1 MMIKKNLGLV
11 GMKNL
16 RMGYEMSTLEDL
28 KEYLVGNDGD
38 GYLLN
43 DDNDGKTVMLSGA
56 WGSGKTHFWQ
66 KKIENDLTKELN
78 KKNKA
83 CVYVSL
89 YGKDNIEAIK
99 NEILFKAYESIKD
112 ENKLA
117 KRAISAFGF
126 GSRLLSISVG
136 GVRANTGAVG
146 EVVESFFES
155 KKIDEAESFLADGGL
170 ICLDDFERK
179 SKHIDLNDLFGFIA
193 QLAIDMNCKIVI
205 ILNSDVFEGDEANV
219 FKTVKEKTVNKFFYF
234 DPSIEELFESI
245 YASDSKYKRLD
256 THKAEILNTI
266 EETEELNA
274 RIYIQVLDNCLEWS
288 RKRYDTKVFRELI
301 LSTIFFI
308 KYHMTLNYQ
317 IIENNK
323 KIYDVSKFFSDEG
336 FVEISKI
343 LNNRLYLF
351 GDDNPNYFLI
361 KESIQI
367 MYQVLNK
374 HKKEDKE
381 STTEDFSK
389 RQNEMLKRHKDLIQI
404 FVQYIYSFQVDK
416 NIEKNMYDEMQNF
429 IKTGILLTK
438 DNTK

>member
-1 MMIKKNLGLV
+1 
-11 GMKNL
+11 
-16 RMGYEMSTLEDL
+16 MSTLKEL
-28 KEYLVGNDGD
+28 KEYLVGEG

-43 DDNDGKTVMLSGA
+43 DDNNGKTVMLSGV

-66 KKIENDLTKELN
+66 NEIEDDLTKKLN
-78 KKNKA
+78 DRNKA

-126 GSRLLSISVG
+126 GSRLLSVSVG

-146 EVVESFFES
+146 DVVESFFES

-205 ILNSDVFEGDEANV
+205 ILNSDVFEGEEANI

-234 DPSIEELFESI
+234 EPGVKELFDSI
-245 YASDSKYKRLD
+245 YDSNSKYEKLD
-256 THKAEILNTI
+256 KHREVILNAI

-274 RIYIQVLDNCLEWS
+274 RIYIQILDNCLEWIDKGHDS
-288 RKRYDTKVFRELI
+288 GVFRALVLNTVCFIRNHFLLEKFI
-301 LSTIFFI
+301 LNIGYTTPL
-308 KYHMTLNYQ
+308 YRVMENYPTPIMDWFLYNFNINEEMQ
-317 IIENNK
+317 EFYADIRGMDIVFRLKQWISKKNNK
-323 KIYDVSKFFSDEG
+323 GSFEY
-336 FVEISKI
+336 
-343 LNNRLYLF
+343 
-351 GDDNPNYFLI
+351 
-361 KESIQI
+361 
-367 MYQVLNK
+367 
-374 HKKEDKE
+374 KE
-381 STTEDFSK
+381 STHQQYLTWIDYHMDE
-389 RQNEMLKRHKDLIQI
+389 LKALYKYGYLFYNFEQINDLVIS
-404 FVQYIYSFQVDK
+404 FV
-416 NIEKNMYDEMQNF
+416 
-429 IKTGILLTK
+429 KTGLLSK
-438 DNTK
+438 KVDIE